1 MLAHFLALFLAA
13 LIPQPTD
20 TPGGPIAVV
29 LNTSVPAVTATI
41 EAPRTLPELPLA

>member
-20 TPGGPIAVV
+20 TPGGPIAA
-29 LNTSVPAVTATI
+29 LNASVPAVTATI